1 MLALEWCQVL
11 WDVFE
16 ALAVEQAV
24 VGAIVD
30 NGVVDEDVRRLV
42 AFFQGVIWGRLG
54 LGLALEIGAEVE
66 WRGQQVLIEAIWDDV
81 ALWIGEKTV
90 GLTEGWIDGS
100 LIRWADDFDLP
111 GVEFAGYEFL
121 AKDIVFIQIR
131 AKQVVLPHSN
141 TSQLASKRWRILSI
155 GDVFAGVLGAVPG
168 NFE

>member
-1 MLALEWCQVL
+1 MLGLEWWQVL

-24 VGAIVD
+24 VGTIVD

-42 AFFQGVIWGRLG
+42 AFLQGVVWGRLG

-66 WRGQQVLIEAIWDDV
+66 WRGQKVLIEAIWNV
-81 ALWIGEKTV
+81 VGLWIGEKTV
-90 GLTEGWIDGS
+90 CLTESWIDGS
-100 LIRWADDFDLP
+100 LIRWGDDFDLP

-131 AKQVVLPHSN
+131 SKQVVLPHTNASE
-141 TSQLASKRWRILSI
+141 LASKRWRILSG

-168 NFE
+168 NFQ